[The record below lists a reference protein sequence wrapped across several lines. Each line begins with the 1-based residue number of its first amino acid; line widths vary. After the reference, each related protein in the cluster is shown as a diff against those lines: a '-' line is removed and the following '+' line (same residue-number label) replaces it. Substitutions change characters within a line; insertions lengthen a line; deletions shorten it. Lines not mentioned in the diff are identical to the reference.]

1 MDSYITQEHY
11 SDPLIRNRT
20 FSIPRCKVI
29 QVTGRQG
36 VMYEYLNADDVEACS
51 LLAKI
56 GHCRFYPCEEKAGE
70 LGCE

>member
-1 MDSYITQEHY
+1 M
-11 SDPLIRNRT
+11 
-20 FSIPRCKVI
+20 I

-56 GHCRFYPCEEKAGE
+56 DGYCRFYPCEEKAGE